1 MKFVTIALAAGIL
14 VGGAAE
20 AQDAQ
25 LLLKAYNCNICHT
38 DRETMTGPAYVDV
51 AVKYRNNPKAVS
63 ILVAVIRKG
72 VHGEGPWPMPPLPE
86 VPPADAKKI
95 AEYILSLKR

>member
-1 MKFVTIALAAGIL
+1 MKLVTIALAAGIL

-20 AQDAQ
+20 AQDVRS
-25 LLLKAYNCNICHT
+25 LLKTYNCNICHA
-38 DRETMTGPAYVDV
+38 DHETKTGPAYVDV
-51 AVKYRNNPKAVS
+51 AAKYRNNPKAVS

-86 VPPADAKKI
+86 VPPDDAKKI
-95 AEYILSLKR
+95 AEYVLSLKR

>member
-1 MKFVTIALAAGIL
+1 MKLAIIALGAGML
-14 VGGAAE
+14 VAGAAE
-20 AQDAQ
+20 AQNVRA
-25 LLLKAYNCNICHT
+25 LLKTHNCTICHSE
-38 DRETMTGPAYVDV
+38 REVRTGPAYVDI
-51 AVKYRNNPKAVS
+51 AVKYRHNPKAVS

>member
-1 MKFVTIALAAGIL
+1 MKLVTIAFGAGML

-20 AQDAQ
+20 ARDVQS
-25 LLLKAYNCNICHT
+25 LLKTYDCAICHSE
-38 DRETMTGPAYVDV
+38 RETKTGPAHVDV

-63 ILVAVIRKG
+63 TLVNVIRKG

-86 VPPADAKKI
+86 VPPADARKI
-95 AEYILSLKR
+95 AEYVLSLKP